1 MLMHHKSHIMP
12 YFNYCSTCSKYCH
25 SLPYFLSGDYVEN
38 DVTLWRLLYGYCV
51 VVIIIGVWRECLKY
65 MENLMSERKSDQRS
79 TLLDE
84 IIVWRDGTPG
94 EESKALSIRGH
105 S

>member
-1 MLMHHKSHIMP
+1 MVFVL
-12 YFNYCSTCSKYCH
+12 
-25 SLPYFLSGDYVEN
+25 FLEFGGMFE
-38 DVTLWRLLYGYCV
+38 
-51 VVIIIGVWRECLKY
+51 Y

-79 TLLDE
+79 TLLAE

>member
-1 MLMHHKSHIMP
+1 MFLNICP
-12 YFNYCSTCSKYCH
+12 FFT
-25 SLPYFLSGDYVEN
+25 LSGDYVEN
-38 DVTLWRLLYGYCV
+38 DVTLWRLLYGV
-51 VVIIIGVWRECLKY
+51 FVIVIIIGVWRNYLKY

-79 TLLDE
+79 TLLAE

-94 EESKALSIRGH
+94 EESKALSIKGY

>member
-1 MLMHHKSHIMP
+1 MEM
-12 YFNYCSTCSKYCH
+12 
-25 SLPYFLSGDYVEN
+25 
-38 DVTLWRLLYGYCV
+38 LYGVCV
-51 VVIIIGVWRECLKY
+51 IIIIGVWQNYLKY

-79 TLLDE
+79 TLLAE